1 MIQHTQSRLWNAGYT
16 KTWVGNFLI
25 FFSFMLMQ
33 PAFPLYLSDV
43 FHADAETIGWVM
55 VGYSITAIII
65 RLFSGYIVDA
75 YPRRLVL
82 VGSYVLFALCF
93 LGYPLAGSLLAIA
106 VVRTLH
112 GAPFGLTTVS
122 NSTVAVD
129 FLPFSRRAE
138 GIGYY
143 GLSNNLA
150 MATAPAVG
158 LCLYGYFYDFRVL
171 MWGSIAI
178 AALGLL
184 LTISMRFPRPRP
196 KVRKSLSLRNILL
209 WKGWSFGLVVI
220 CSAFSYGV
228 VSTYIALY
236 GKEEL
241 GITSGT
247 GGFFFL
253 FAAGLILSRLVG
265 SRSLRRGRIIRN
277 GTVGVLLG
285 LLGYTLFAAVSS
297 VWAFYASAFFMG
309 LGNGHMFPALQTMFM
324 NIVSR
329 EQRGTANSTLL
340 ISWEFGVGIGTLCG
354 GALVYVAGYH
364 AAFWVSGLV
373 NLCGVLLYVLHSRGD
388 FKRKRLC

>member
-1 MIQHTQSRLWNAGYT
+1 MSKETQSRLWNAGYT
-16 KTWVGNFLI
+16 KTWMGNFLI

-43 FHADAETIGWVM
+43 FHANAETIGMVM
-55 VGYSITAIII
+55 VGYSVTAIVI
-65 RLFSGYIVDA
+65 RLFSGYLVDSF
-75 YPRRLVL
+75 PRRFIL

-93 LGYPLAGSLLAIA
+93 LGYPLAGSLLMIGL
-106 VVRTLH
+106 VRTLH

-143 GLSNNLA
+143 GLSNNLS
-150 MATAPAVG
+150 MAIAPAVG
-158 LCLYGYFYDFRVL
+158 LALYGYFGDFRVL
-171 MWGSIAI
+171 MWGSVLV
-178 AALGLL
+178 AAVGLV
-184 LTISMRFPRPRP
+184 LTLSIRFPRERTC
-196 KVRKSLSLRNILL
+196 VRKPLRPENILL
-209 WKGWSFGLVVI
+209 WKGWSYGLVVI
-220 CSAFSYGV
+220 SSAFSYGV

-236 GKEEL
+236 GKDAL
-241 GITSGT
+241 GITGGT

-253 FAAGLILSRLVG
+253 FAVGLILSRLVG

-285 LLGYTLFAAVSS
+285 LTGYILFAAVPH
-297 VWAFYASAFFMG
+297 VLAFYTSAFFMG

-324 NIVSR
+324 NIVQKQ
-329 EQRGTANSTLL
+329 QRGTANSTLL
-340 ISWEFGVGIGTLCG
+340 ISWELGVGIGTLCG
-354 GALVYVAGYH
+354 GAVVDIAGFH
-364 AAFWVSGLV
+364 TAFWVASMV
-373 NLCGVLLYVLHSRGD
+373 NLCGVLFYILHSRRD

>member
-1 MIQHTQSRLWNAGYT
+1 MQSRLWNVGYT

-33 PAFPLYLSDV
+33 PAFPLYLSDA
-43 FHADAETIGWVM
+43 FQTGAETIGVVM
-55 VGYSITAIII
+55 AGYSITAIVI

-82 VGSYVLFALCF
+82 VGSYFLFALCF
-93 LGYPLAGSLLAIA
+93 LGYPLAGSLLMIAI
-106 VVRTLH
+106 VRTLH

-129 FLPFSRRAE
+129 FLPYSRRAE

-143 GLSNNLA
+143 GLSNNVA
-150 MATAPAVG
+150 MAVAPSIG
-158 LCLYGYFYDFRVL
+158 FFLYGVYADFNLL
-171 MWGSIAI
+171 MWSSVVI
-178 AALGLL
+178 AALGFWLMVS
-184 LTISMRFPRPRP
+184 IRFPRPRA
-196 KVRKSLSLRNILL
+196 KVRPPLRWSNILL
-209 WKGWSFGLVVI
+209 WRGWSFALVVI
-220 CSAFSYGV
+220 GSAFAYGV

-241 GITSGT
+241 GITGGT
-247 GGFFFL
+247 GVFFL
-253 FAAGLILSRLVG
+253 LFALGLILSRLVG
-265 SRSLRRGRIIRN
+265 SRSLRRGRIVRN

-285 LLGYTLFAAVSS
+285 LLGYLLFAAVPH
-297 VWAFYASAFFMG
+297 VWGFYGSAFFMG

-329 EQRGTANSTLL
+329 EHRGTANSTLL
-340 ISWEFGVGIGTLCG
+340 VSWEFGVGIGTLLG
-354 GALVYVAGYH
+354 GAVTGWWGYH
-364 AAFWVSGLV
+364 IAFWLAFAA
-373 NLCGVLLYVLHSRGD
+373 NLCGTLCYIFHSRRD

>member
-1 MIQHTQSRLWNAGYT
+1 MSKETQSRLWNAGYT
-16 KTWVGNFLI
+16 KTWMGNFLI

-43 FHADAETIGWVM
+43 FHANAETIGMVM
-55 VGYSITAIII
+55 VGYSVTAIVI
-65 RLFSGYIVDA
+65 RLFSGYLVDSF
-75 YPRRLVL
+75 PRRFIL

-93 LGYPLAGSLLAIA
+93 LGYPLAGSLLMIGL
-106 VVRTLH
+106 VRTLH

-143 GLSNNLA
+143 GLSNNLS
-150 MATAPAVG
+150 MAIAPAVG
-158 LCLYGYFYDFRVL
+158 LALYGYFGDFRVL
-171 MWGSIAI
+171 MWGSVLV
-178 AALGLL
+178 AAVGLV
-184 LTISMRFPRPRP
+184 LTLSIRFPRERTC
-196 KVRKSLSLRNILL
+196 VRKPLRLENILL
-209 WKGWSFGLVVI
+209 WKGWSYGLVVI
-220 CSAFSYGV
+220 SSAFSYGV

-236 GKEEL
+236 GKESL
-241 GITSGT
+241 GITGGT

-253 FAAGLILSRLVG
+253 FAVGLILSRLVG

-285 LLGYTLFAAVSS
+285 LTGYTLFAAVPH
-297 VWAFYASAFFMG
+297 VWAFYTSAFFMG

-324 NIVSR
+324 NIVHKQ
-329 EQRGTANSTLL
+329 QRGTANSTLL

-354 GALVYVAGYH
+354 GAVVDMAGFH
-364 AAFWVSGLV
+364 AAFWVASMV
-373 NLCGVLLYVLHSRGD
+373 NLGGVLFYILHSRSD
-388 FKRKRLC
+388 FKRNRLC

>member
-1 MIQHTQSRLWNAGYT
+1 MSESMQSRLWNAGYT
-16 KTWVGNFLI
+16 KTWVCNFLI

-33 PAFPLYLSDV
+33 PAFPLYLSDA
-43 FHADAETIGWVM
+43 FQANADTIGWVM
-55 VGYSITAIII
+55 AGYSITAIGI
-65 RLFSGYIVDA
+65 RLFSGYIVDS
-75 YPRRLVL
+75 YPKRIIL
-82 VGSYVLFALCF
+82 VGSYLFFALCF
-93 LGYPLAGSLLAIA
+93 LGYPIAGSLLMVAI
-106 VVRTLH
+106 VRTLH

-129 FLPFSRRAE
+129 FLPYSRRAE

-150 MATAPAVG
+150 MAIAPAVG
-158 LCLYGYFYDFRVL
+158 LFLYGLFADFHVL
-171 MWGSIAI
+171 MWGSIFI
-178 AALGLL
+178 AFLGLL
-184 LTISMRFPRPRP
+184 LTVSIRFPRPRL
-196 KVRKSLSLRNILL
+196 RKQAPLRLRNILL
-209 WKGWSFGLVVI
+209 WKGWSFGLVVV

-241 GITSGT
+241 GVTGGT

-253 FAAGLILSRLVG
+253 FAVGLILSRLIG
-265 SRSLRRGRIIRN
+265 SRSLRRGRIVRN

-285 LLGYTLFAAVSS
+285 LLGYALFASVAH
-297 VWAFYASAFFMG
+297 VWAFYVSAFFMG

-329 EQRGTANSTLL
+329 DQRGTANSTLL
-340 ISWEFGVGIGTLCG
+340 VSWEFGAGIGTLCG
-354 GALVYVAGYH
+354 GALVHMAGYH
-364 AAFWVSGLV
+364 VAFWVASIV
-373 NLCGVLLYVLHSRGD
+373 NLCGVLLYILHSRSD